1 MKGGRIPVQ
10 SVRVVAKDEFKVK
23 KRMRRGKQE
32 RNEGEISENWQFIND
47 ENKDYKNMPKT
58 GIEPELFI
66 HASMSFV
73 DHASALTRWQH
84 LVILC
89 ITKIIYES
97 FIELRNIL

>member
-58 GIEPELFI
+58 GIEPEWFINTQI
-66 HASMSFV
+66 HAYITFFGHT
-73 DHASALTRWQH
+73 HAHYLASTQDRHLAFMQTRH
-84 LVILC
+84 L
-89 ITKIIYES
+89 
-97 FIELRNIL
+97 